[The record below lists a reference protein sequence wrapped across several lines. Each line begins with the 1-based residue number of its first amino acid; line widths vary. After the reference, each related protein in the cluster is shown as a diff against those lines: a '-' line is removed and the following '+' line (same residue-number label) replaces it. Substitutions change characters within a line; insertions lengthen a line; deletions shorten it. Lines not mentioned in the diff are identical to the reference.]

1 VGEIADEGSEGSWQ
15 SVLAEFDAHL
25 STELG
30 RSPATCRAYRADLAS
45 LAEHARRMRRGSP
58 ADLDL
63 AVLRSWLAAQR
74 SRGAGPATLGRR
86 ASAARTFTAWAA
98 RRHVLGADVGARLET
113 PKRARTLPRVLQAE
127 QAAAVFAASAS
138 AARAPATDG
147 EALVDEALRVRDR
160 LVVELLY
167 GSALRVSELCGL
179 DVDDVD
185 ASRRLLRVIGK
196 GDRER
201 RVPYGVPAQVALDTW
216 LRSARPLLRREG
228 SGGALLLGRRGRRID
243 PRTARR
249 AVHGVLADAPGV
261 PDLAPHG
268 LRHSAATHM
277 LEQGADLRSIQEL
290 LGHATLATTQLYTH
304 VTAERLRV
312 SYERAHPRA

>member
-1 VGEIADEGSEGSWQ
+1 VTSGQEPGEWDAPA
-15 SVLAEFDAHL
+15 LAEWEPVLVEFERYL
-25 STELG
+25 SAERG
-30 RSPATCRAYRADLAS
+30 RSKATCRAYRTDLLS
-45 LAEHARRMRRGSP
+45 LAEHARRMQRP
-58 ADLDL
+58 APANLDL
-63 AVLRSWLAAQR
+63 SVLRSWLAAMR
-74 SRGAGPATLGRR
+74 SRGASAATLSRR
-86 ASAARTFTAWAA
+86 ASAVRTFTAWAT
-98 RRHVLGADVGARLET
+98 RRGVLPTDVAARLET
-113 PKRARTLPRVLQAE
+113 PRRPRTLPRVLQRD
-127 QAAAVFAASAS
+127 QASAVFAELPDSS
-138 AARAPATDG
+138 DP
-147 EALVDEALRVRDR
+147 LVLRDR
-160 LVVELLY
+160 IVVEMLY

-185 ASRRLLRVIGK
+185 ADRRLLRVIGK

-201 RVPYGVPAQVALDTW
+201 RVPYGVPAARALERW
-216 LRSARPLLRREG
+216 LTSGRPALVG
-228 SGGALLLGRRGRRID
+228 PASGPALLLGARGGRLD

-249 AVHGVLADAPGV
+249 AVHASLGSAPGV

>member
-1 VGEIADEGSEGSWQ
+1 MTTDDGQ
-15 SVLAEFDAHL
+15 STQENWESLLAEFDRHL
-25 STELG
+25 SAERG
-30 RSPATCRAYRADLAS
+30 RSPATCRAYRTDLTS
-45 LAEHARRMRRGSP
+45 LAEHARRMRRPSP

-63 AVLRSWLAAQR
+63 SVLRSWLAGMR
-74 SRGAGPATLGRR
+74 SRGASPSTMNRR
-86 ASAARTFTAWAA
+86 ASAVRTFSAWAA
-98 RRHVLGADVGARLET
+98 RRGALPADVAARLET
-113 PKRARTLPRVLQAE
+113 PRRPRTLPRVLQAE
-127 QAAAVFAASAS
+127 QAEAVFGDPP
-138 AARAPATDG
+138 PADDPL
-147 EALVDEALRVRDR
+147 AVRDR
-160 LVVELLY
+160 VVLELLY

-179 DVDDVD
+179 DLDDVD
-185 ASRRLLRVIGK
+185 PERRLLRVIGK

-201 RVPYGVPAQVALDTW
+201 RVPYGLPAQRALERW
-216 LRSARPLLRREG
+216 LAAGRPALLG
-228 SGGALLLGRRGRRID
+228 PASGPALLLGARGGRLD

-249 AVHGVLADAPGV
+249 AVHATLGSAPGV